1 MFAIY
6 HPIQLQESND
16 MIDAIDESS
25 SDEDIDDEDLPEVR
39 SG

>member
-1 MFAIY
+1 MFSIY

-39 SG
+39 NG